1 MIDTLSRPMAL
12 KMRQS
17 IAQLEQA
24 FHEEAYAD
32 RERREALR
40 KRAVRRSR
48 QRTLER
54 KHSRGRWRFFGLILA
69 LLATAV
75 GVTVAMFQVLILV
88 LG

>member
-1 MIDTLSRPMAL
+1 MAL

-17 IAQLEQA
+17 IAHFEQA

-40 KRAVRRSR
+40 RQAVRRSR
-48 QRTLER
+48 QRVIER
-54 KHSRGRWRFFGLILA
+54 KHSRGRLRFFALVLA
-69 LLATAV
+69 LIGTAV
-75 GVTVAMFQVLILV
+75 LVTLVMFQSLIWM

>member
-1 MIDTLSRPMAL
+1 
-12 KMRQS
+12 MRQS

-24 FHEEAYAD
+24 FHEEAWAD

-40 KRAVRRSR
+40 RRAVRRSR
-48 QRTLER
+48 QRSLER
-54 KHSRGRWRFFGLILA
+54 KNSRGRLRFFALVLA

-75 GVTVAMFQVLILV
+75 GVTVLMFQTLIWV

>member
-1 MIDTLSRPMAL
+1 M

-17 IAQLEQA
+17 IAHFEQA

-40 KRAVRRSR
+40 RRAVRRSR
-48 QRTLER
+48 QRVIER
-54 KHSRGRWRFFGLILA
+54 KHSRGRWRYLGLVLA
-69 LLATAV
+69 LLGTAV
-75 GVTVAMFQVLILV
+75 GVTLLMFQTLIWV

>member
-1 MIDTLSRPMAL
+1 M

-17 IAQLEQA
+17 IAHFEQA

-40 KRAVRRSR
+40 RQAVRRSR
-48 QRTLER
+48 KRVIER
-54 KHSRGRWRFFGLILA
+54 KHSRGRWRFFGLVIA

-75 GVTVAMFQVLILV
+75 GVTVVMFQTLIWV